1 MKKLESSLTNM
12 ALVLTGV
19 AVIMGGILAFVNHLT
34 EGPINEQKTKAL
46 ADGIKSVMVCNDLVV
61 AKTDTVKQNDAKG
74 KELTYIIYQIQ
85 DAQKKDLGAAVEST
99 TGGFGGDLKVLVGF
113 NPEGKILGYTLL
125 EHAETP
131 GLGAKADKWFQK
143 GEKGDIIGKD
153 PAEPLTVS
161 KDGGQVD
168 AITAS
173 TITSRAFLLA
183 INNAYKAYK
192 ATPADAATG
201 ATEQNKAEY
210 AMNYIDI
217 IKNGI
222 VKENPTFVLML
233 GMCPTLATTTSAM
246 NGMSMGLATMAVLI
260 CTNFVISCLKSIT
273 PDKVRLPVFIVVIAA
288 FVTILQLVIKAF
300 LPDIDAALGLF
311 IPLIVVNCIILGR
324 AEAFAAKNSPV
335 ASLFDGIGIGLG
347 FTIGLTLLGICREL
361 LGSGSIFG
369 LTLVPETY
377 NILLFVLPPGA
388 FITLGFLIA
397 IVNRLRGNS

>member
-1 MKKLESSLTNM
+1 MKKLESSLINM

-34 EGPINEQKTKAL
+34 EGPINEQKNKAL
-46 ADGIKSVMVCNDLVV
+46 ADGIKTVMVCDNLVV

-113 NPEGKILGYTLL
+113 DPEGKILGYTLL

-153 PAEPLTVS
+153 PKEPLTVS
-161 KDGGQVD
+161 KDSGQVD

-183 INNAYKAYK
+183 INNAYNAYK

-201 ATEQNKAEY
+201 ATELN
-210 AMNYIDI
+210 D
-217 IKNGI
+217 
-222 VKENPTFVLML
+222 KE
-233 GMCPTLATTTSAM
+233 
-246 NGMSMGLATMAVLI
+246 
-260 CTNFVISCLKSIT
+260 
-273 PDKVRLPVFIVVIAA
+273 D
-288 FVTILQLVIKAF
+288 
-300 LPDIDAALGLF
+300 
-311 IPLIVVNCIILGR
+311 
-324 AEAFAAKNSPV
+324 
-335 ASLFDGIGIGLG
+335 
-347 FTIGLTLLGICREL
+347 
-361 LGSGSIFG
+361 
-369 LTLVPETY
+369 
-377 NILLFVLPPGA
+377 
-388 FITLGFLIA
+388 
-397 IVNRLRGNS
+397 

>member
-19 AVIMGGILAFVNHLT
+19 AVLMGGILAFVNHLT

-46 ADGIKSVMVCNDLVV
+46 ADGIKTVMVCNDLVV

-85 DAQKKDLGAAVEST
+85 DAQKKDLGAAVQST

-113 NPEGKILGYTLL
+113 DPEGKILGYTLL

-143 GEKGDIIGKD
+143 GQKGDIIGKD
-153 PAEPLTVS
+153 PKEPLTVS

-183 INNAYKAYK
+183 INNAYTAYK

-201 ATEQNKAEY
+201 ATEQ
-210 AMNYIDI
+210 D
-217 IKNGI
+217 
-222 VKENPTFVLML
+222 KE
-233 GMCPTLATTTSAM
+233 
-246 NGMSMGLATMAVLI
+246 
-260 CTNFVISCLKSIT
+260 
-273 PDKVRLPVFIVVIAA
+273 D
-288 FVTILQLVIKAF
+288 
-300 LPDIDAALGLF
+300 
-311 IPLIVVNCIILGR
+311 
-324 AEAFAAKNSPV
+324 
-335 ASLFDGIGIGLG
+335 
-347 FTIGLTLLGICREL
+347 
-361 LGSGSIFG
+361 
-369 LTLVPETY
+369 
-377 NILLFVLPPGA
+377 
-388 FITLGFLIA
+388 
-397 IVNRLRGNS
+397 